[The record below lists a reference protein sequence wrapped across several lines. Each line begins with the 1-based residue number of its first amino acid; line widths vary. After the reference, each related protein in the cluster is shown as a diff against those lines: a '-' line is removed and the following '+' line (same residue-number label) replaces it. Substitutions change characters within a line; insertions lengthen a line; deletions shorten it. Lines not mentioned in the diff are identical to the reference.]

1 MKDELVSFELAKLAK
16 DKGFNE
22 YCENAFDVYK
32 DKNISENIKDETAI
46 EFFDGFVKDLHG
58 YKNYRGADAK
68 ENYLHR
74 RDISDDL
81 WLLRPTQSLLQKWLR
96 EVHNIHLEV
105 SYSKHWKGYQQRYSD
120 WRNRKENPITK
131 RDSYTDSKTYEEALE
146 KGLEQ
151 ALKLIEN
158 E

>member
-96 EVHNIHLEV
+96 DVHDIHV
-105 SYSKHWKGYQQRYSD
+105 SVSPMHLSRGWRQQAYNMKKGHYKGASAGFHY
-120 WRNRKENPITK
+120 
-131 RDSYTDSKTYEEALE
+131 KTYEEALE
-146 KGLEQ
+146 IGLEQ

>member
-81 WLLRPTQSLLQKWLR
+81 WLLRPTQSQLAKWLR
-96 EVHNIHLEV
+96 EVYAIHIEV
-105 SYSKHWKGYQQRYSD
+105 KLDVISGVKYGFTIKVVSD
-120 WRNRKENPITK
+120 GKVITNTLAYYEK
-131 RDSYTDSKTYEEALE
+131 KPYEEALE